1 MTTCLIKSLHEQWF
15 QRDEPILV
23 ENWGSRRQIASLVA
37 IREQN
42 SNLKS
47 QTGRQTSNESSLKI
61 TNPTHQE

>member
-1 MTTCLIKSLHEQWF
+1 MTTCLVKSLHEWWF

-42 SNLKS
+42 LNLKS
-47 QTGRQTSNESSLKI
+47 QTGRRTSNRSSL
-61 TNPTHQE
+61 